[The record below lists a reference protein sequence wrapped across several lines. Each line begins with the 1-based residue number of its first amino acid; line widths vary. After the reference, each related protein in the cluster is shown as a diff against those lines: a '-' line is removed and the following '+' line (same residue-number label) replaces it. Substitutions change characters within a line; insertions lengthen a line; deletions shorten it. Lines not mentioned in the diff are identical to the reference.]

1 MSARTTTASSGTA
14 TSAVR
19 TGATLMAVAAAGFI
33 GYAVVFLVRN
43 FTDGFLELGIG
54 AGEVGVGKDQIQQFS
69 PSLYHYISHLHIAL
83 SGFIAATGLA
93 VLLLAVY
100 GVRAGQVWAWVA
112 AVAAPVL
119 GLAVALPAHY
129 PWNLDTLGHLG
140 LVYLAMLVFVAGALL
155 SGKGLLDARAAN
167 RPPGISPG
175 HGSRDP
181 R

>member
-1 MSARTTTASSGTA
+1 MTTTTTAPAAVSG
-14 TSAVR
+14 AVR

-33 GYAVVFLVRN
+33 GYAALFLIRN
-43 FTDGFLELGIG
+43 FTGSFLELGIG
-54 AGEVGVGKDQIQQFS
+54 PGEVDVGKDQIQQLS
-69 PSLYHYISHLHIAL
+69 PSLYHYISHLHLAL

-93 VLLLAVY
+93 VLLLACY
-100 GVRAGQVWAWVA
+100 GVRAGQAWAWVA

-155 SGKGLLDARAAN
+155 SGKGLLDARAT
-167 RPPGISPG
+167 RP
-175 HGSRDP
+175 SR